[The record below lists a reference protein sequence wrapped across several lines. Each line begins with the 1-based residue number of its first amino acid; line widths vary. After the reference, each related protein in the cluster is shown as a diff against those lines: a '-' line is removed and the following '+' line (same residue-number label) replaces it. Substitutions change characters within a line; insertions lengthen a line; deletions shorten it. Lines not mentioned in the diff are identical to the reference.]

1 MKASERPLI
10 QIEDKNILEMKAN
23 NG

>member
-1 MKASERPLI
+1 MKASERPLV